1 MAAFCLPIP
10 VASRGVAAVLGL
22 GGHEGWD
29 PALDEVWRGIRR
41 LLPACGE

>member
-29 PALDEVWRGIRR
+29 PALT
-41 LLPACGE
+41 

>member
-22 GGHEGWD
+22 GGHEG
-29 PALDEVWRGIRR
+29 GIRR
-41 LLPACGE
+41 